1 MKVKSSNLK
10 GKTPG
15 EEEVEHVEGT
25 GKMPGEE
32 EVEHVEG
39 TGKMPGEEEVEHVE
53 GTGKMRGEEDML
65 TPISKKNFGEI
76 YRATADK
83 QPKKS
88 SNLKGM
94 MPGEEEAEQIEDS
107 GKMPGEL

>member
-15 EEEVEHVEGT
+15 EEEVEHIEGS
-25 GKMPGEE
+25 
-32 EVEHVEG
+32 
-39 TGKMPGEEEVEHVE
+39 
-53 GTGKMRGEEDML
+53 GKMRGEEDMS
-65 TPISKKNFGEI
+65 TPISGKNFGEI
-76 YRATADK
+76 YRATAHK

-88 SNLKGM
+88 SNLKGK
-94 MPGEEEAEQIEDS
+94 MPGEEQEEEVEQIEGS